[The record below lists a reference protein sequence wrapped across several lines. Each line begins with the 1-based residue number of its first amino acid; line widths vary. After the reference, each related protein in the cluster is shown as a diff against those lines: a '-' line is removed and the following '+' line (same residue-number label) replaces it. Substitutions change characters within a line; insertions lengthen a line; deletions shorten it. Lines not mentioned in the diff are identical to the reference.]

1 MLDRQFLSTAGL
13 SMNEFIQWVGAEKHE
28 LNAFENRLFEAA
40 EIAGAVTG
48 GDNEGLTA
56 DELRTYVDIGVRA
69 EDNGLIN
76 KKDFENMERI
86 RSAANDLIDSYQCDA
101 IATIEAALTVV
112 NQALK
117 GARSDARRAELK
129 DVKEQLTDLGKAAA
143 RLKSALDADYYG

>member
-13 SMNEFIQWVGAEKHE
+13 SVSEFVQWVGAEKHE
-28 LNAFENRLFEAA
+28 LSAFENRLFEAA
-40 EIAGAVTG
+40 EIAGAVTE

-56 DELRTYVDIGVRA
+56 DEIRTYVDIGVRA

-86 RSAANDLIDSYQCDA
+86 KSAANDLIDSYQCDA

-129 DVKEQLTDLGKAAA
+129 DVKEQLTDLEKAAA
-143 RLKSALDADYYG
+143 RLKSVLDADYYG